1 MPDPERPCP
10 QCGGDVPSASAEC
23 PRCGAAVP
31 PPLPDPAKPP
41 AIESWFE
48 GPEPPLPAPAG
59 QELVIL
65 DEPEGPA
72 AEEVPVVRPA
82 RVEAL
87 PEARPLP
94 ASRPSEFP
102 WPTRPPAR
110 NDEPV
115 EKPKPQ
121 LALALVVV
129 LLLTLATCGG
139 VFVITYAI
147 WAGFKRFAPTK
158 RAEAPADVRS
168 APALRAGP
176 AAR

>member
-1 MPDPERPCP
+1 
-10 QCGGDVPSASAEC
+10 
-23 PRCGAAVP
+23 VP
-31 PPLPDPAKPP
+31 PPLPDPTKPP
-41 AIESWFE
+41 DIESWFKDA
-48 GPEPPLPAPAG
+48 EPPPGTEG

-72 AEEVPVVRPA
+72 AEAVPVVHPA
-82 RVEAL
+82 RVEAM
-87 PEARPLP
+87 PEAKPLP

-102 WPTRPPAR
+102 WPTRQPTR
-110 NDEPV
+110 DNEPI

-147 WAGFKRFAPTK
+147 WAGFKRFTPK
-158 RAEAPADVRS
+158 RADVPADVRPV
-168 APALRAGP
+168 PALRAAP
-176 AAR
+176 AAL